1 MTTRLMRNVDR
12 YAGIPLCLATGVLSM
27 LVRSRITGDR
37 EPENILVA
45 KFFGLGS
52 VLLSTPF
59 LAALRARFPSARIWY
74 LSFDS
79 NRELIARIPELAGAM
94 TISTASPG
102 AFVAT
107 TLTTLRRLR
116 RLNVDLAF
124 DLEFFSK
131 FSTLLLALSGARSRV
146 GFSLPT
152 RWRRW
157 NLTAS
162 VRLDRSL
169 HVSAVFLRQ
178 LNAAGIHVAARPP
191 LPALASTERERISLG
206 KKLRH
211 LRYDG
216 PIICVNV
223 NAGETSLERRWD
235 PERFAQVAM
244 EVVRR
249 HLAAHVCFTG
259 NAAERPYVEE
269 ILERHP
275 ALRDHAT
282 NCAGLLSLGE
292 FIALLERSRLLI
304 TNDSAPMHLAAAA
317 GARTIAL
324 FGPESPRFYGPLRGG
339 TTIYKA
345 LPCSPCLNVYA
356 AKVFVCPYQ
365 AQCMRDISV
374 DEVLTAIEHLV
385 PASLN
390 FPLALHETTS

>member
-1 MTTRLMRNVDR
+1 MTTRLMRNIDR
-12 YAGIPLCLATGVLSM
+12 YAGIPFCLATGLFFHLSRPRVM
-27 LVRSRITGDR
+27 ADR
-37 EPENILVA
+37 EAKNILVA

-74 LSFDS
+74 LSFES

-107 TLTTLRRLR
+107 TLRTLRRLR
-116 RLNVDLAF
+116 RLDIDLAF

-131 FSTLLLALSGARSRV
+131 FSTLLLALSGARSRI

-162 VRLDRSL
+162 VPLDRSL

-178 LNAAGIHVAARPP
+178 LNAAGIGVAARPS
-191 LPALASTERERISLG
+191 LLSLAPTERERTSLAR
-206 KKLRH
+206 KLRH
-211 LRYDG
+211 LPYDG

-235 PERFAQVAM
+235 PDRFARVAT
-244 EVVRR
+244 EVIRR
-249 HLAAHVCFTG
+249 GLAAHVCFTG
-259 NAAERPYVEE
+259 NPAERRYVEG
-269 ILERHP
+269 IFDRHP
-275 ALRDHAT
+275 ALRNDAT

-317 GARTIAL
+317 GTRSIAL
-324 FGPESPRFYGPLRGG
+324 FGPESPRFYGPLGGG
-339 TTIYKA
+339 TAIYKA

-356 AKVFVCPYQ
+356 AKVFICPYQ

-374 DEVLTAIEHLV
+374 DEVLAAIEHLV
-385 PASLN
+385 PASRN
-390 FPLALHETTS
+390 IPLALHETTS